1 MKVKILI
8 LSSLLLLAFFVVN
21 GFSVD
26 WTNPGSQTTDQ
37 MLSGSEIGA
46 TNTLPGNYANPAA
59 ARNAESSQK
68 GKGILNVSI
77 GGKLNTFGNN
87 PKETRDQDSSQ
98 TSPVENVTANTTA
111 PAPTQAPTVTEP
123 TSVSGSWSLEF
134 TDSASHNAVITLFQ
148 SGDAVFGTGN
158 MNLDA
163 NTTMVAAASGT
174 LTGNE
179 LNLDLVT
186 LGKVGLYRLMLMVSA
201 DSAAA
206 TGNYTTYSPSASPS
220 TGSVKGTRSVTS
232 S

>member
-1 MKVKILI
+1 MKINILI
-8 LSSLLLLAFFVVN
+8 LSSLMLLAFFVIAAHAFADST
-21 GFSVD
+21 GK
-26 WTNPGSQTTDQ
+26 TADQ
-37 MLSGSEIGA
+37 LISGDNDA
-46 TNTLPGNYANPAA
+46 TTLPGQAVSPQVS
-59 ARNAESSQK
+59 REDQTGQK
-68 GKGILNVSI
+68 GKDILAVPV

-87 PKETRDQDSSQ
+87 PKETRAQDSSQ

-111 PAPTQAPTVTEP
+111 PAPTQASTVTEP
-123 TSVSGSWSLEF
+123 ASISGLWSLEL
-134 TDSASHNAVITLFQ
+134 TDSASHNSVITLFQ

-186 LGKVGLYRLMLMVSA
+186 LGKVNLYRLMLMVSA

-206 TGNYTTYSPSASPS
+206 RGNYTAYSPSASPS
-220 TGSVKGTRSVTS
+220 IGTVKGTRSVTS